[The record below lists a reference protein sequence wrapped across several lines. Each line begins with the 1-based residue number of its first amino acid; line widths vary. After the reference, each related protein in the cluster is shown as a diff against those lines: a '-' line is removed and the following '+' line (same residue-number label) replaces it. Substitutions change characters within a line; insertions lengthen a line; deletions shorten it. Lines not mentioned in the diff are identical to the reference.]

1 MIAVKVLIKR
11 HRLKRRGVQRRTSG
25 RPIVRDLGSLQM
37 TCVVNESNVEG
48 IEMQER

>member
-1 MIAVKVLIKR
+1 MVMVAVFKKARIS
-11 HRLKRRGVQRRTSG
+11 RRPNARRPSR